1 MPYTNL
7 SWEDY
12 RAQGDKLK
20 ADGLTPKQIKEKL
33 GDPRWDNTDYHIE
46 SNGKGGIKRKKLDVR
61 KSGKAKSNG
70 VRATR
75 SQPKTDGEASY
86 RNRMQRQARSISQS
100 TLHQHAAQGIPTIA
114 EHNVRIASGGTNEY
128 MSLSDPNFKVFKD
141 TIEGRLPSEYIA
153 DIDDVSGGVRV
164 IPKSHHNKFQRT
176 SQQLGA
182 TFEMG
187 MDNKAALSKLKSIS
201 KKLKIPFVAGLV
213 SAGIDLAST
222 GNAASAAGAF
232 VDAENP
238 IDGGP
243 VANGTLAANTPEA
256 VAARR
261 QQLQQQ
267 RTAFKQTIK
276 QGIRSA
282 LDFLIQ
288 G

>member
-33 GDPRWDNTDYHIE
+33 GDPRFNGTDYHIE
-46 SNGKGGIKRKKLDVR
+46 SNGKGGIKRKNFDVR
-61 KSGKAKSNG
+61 KNGKAKSNG

-75 SQPKTDGEASY
+75 AQPKTNGEASY
-86 RNRMQRQARSISQS
+86 RNGMQKQARSFSQS
-100 TLHQHAAQGIPTIA
+100 TLHQHAANGIPTIA
-114 EHNVRIASGGTNEY
+114 EHDVRIASGGTNEH
-128 MSLSDPNFKVFKD
+128 MSLSDPKFKVFKD

-153 DIDDVSGGVRV
+153 DIDDISGGVRV

-187 MDNKAALSKLKSIS
+187 MDNKGALSRLKAIS
-201 KKLKIPFVAGLV
+201 KRLKIPFVAGLV
-213 SAGIDLAST
+213 SAGLDFAST
-222 GNAASAAGAF
+222 GNPASAAGAF

-243 VANGTLAANTPEA
+243 VANGTLAANTPENF
-256 VAARR
+256 AARR
-261 QQLQQQ
+261 QQIQQE
-267 RTAFKQTIK
+267 RTAMKQGIK
-276 QGIRSA
+276 QGIMNVM
-282 LDFLIQ
+282 DFLILR
-288 G
+288 